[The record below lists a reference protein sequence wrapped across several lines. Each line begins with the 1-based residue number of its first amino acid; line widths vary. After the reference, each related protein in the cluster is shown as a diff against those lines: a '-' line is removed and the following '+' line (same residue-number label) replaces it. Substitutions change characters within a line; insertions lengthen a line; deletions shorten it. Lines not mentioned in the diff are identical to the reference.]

1 MAEDEEIFY
10 PESPKHWRDWL
21 EKNHV
26 KKNSVWL
33 LFYKKKSGKPSLTW
47 SESVDEA
54 LCFGWIDSV
63 KKTIDQDRYK
73 QYFCKRKPKSNWS
86 EINKQKVNDL
96 TKKGL
101 MSEAGLI
108 CVQTAKQNG
117 SWDKKEVYDDKTI
130 PDDLLI
136 QLQKVPGAETFFSGL
151 SQSVKKNM
159 LVWIATA
166 KRPETRQKRI
176 LEIANLAGKKL
187 KPKPF

>member
-1 MAEDEEIFY
+1 MSDDEEIFY

-21 EKNHV
+21 QINHV
-26 KKNSVWL
+26 KKHSVWL

-86 EINKQKVNDL
+86 EINKQKVSDL

-117 SWDKKEVYDDKTI
+117 SWGKKEVYDDKTI

-136 QLQKVPGAETFFSGL
+136 QLQNVPGAETFFSGL
-151 SQSVKKNM
+151 SKSVKKNM

-176 LEIANLAGKKL
+176 LEIANLAGQNQ

>member
-1 MAEDEEIFY
+1 MADDEKIFY
-10 PESPKHWRDWL
+10 PKSPKHWREWL
-21 EKNHV
+21 EKNHIE
-26 KKNSVWL
+26 KNSVWL

-63 KKTIDQDRYK
+63 KKSLDEDSYK

-86 EINKQKVNDL
+86 EINKQKVVDL

-101 MSEAGLI
+101 MSEAGLV
-108 CVQTAKQNG
+108 CVQKAKQNG
-117 SWDKKEVYDDKTI
+117 SWDKKEFYDDKTI

-136 QLQKVPGAETFFSGL
+136 ELQKVPGAETFFSGL
-151 SQSVKKNM
+151 SYSVKKNM

-166 KRPETRQKRI
+166 KKTETRQKRI
-176 LEIANLAGKKL
+176 IEIANLAGQNL
-187 KPKPF
+187 KPKQF

>member
-1 MAEDEEIFY
+1 MSDDEEIFY

-21 EKNHV
+21 QINHV
-26 KKNSVWL
+26 KKHSVWL

-86 EINKQKVNDL
+86 EINKQKVSDL

-117 SWDKKEVYDDKTI
+117 SWDKKEVYDDKSI

-176 LEIANLAGKKL
+176 LEIATLAGQNQ

>member
-1 MAEDEEIFY
+1 MMKKYFIRNLQNIGEIGY
-10 PESPKHWRDWL
+10 KL
-21 EKNHV
+21 IMLKNI
-26 KKNSVWL
+26 L
-33 LFYKKKSGKPSLTW
+33 YGCFFIKKKTGKPSLTW

-86 EINKQKVNDL
+86 EINKQKVIDL

-108 CVQTAKQNG
+108 CAQIAKQNG
-117 SWDKKEVYDDKTI
+117 SWDKKEVYDDKKI

-136 QLQKVPGAETFFSGL
+136 QLQNVPGAETFFFGL

-176 LEIANLAGKKL
+176 LEIANLAGQNQ
-187 KPKPF
+187 KPKTF